1 MTIISD
7 VLKDFSFKTKAVE
20 EGRIDPLNER
30 TRMTARDTLVIL
42 WRAFLYILPFKW
54 RFVTRF
60 ILAWIT
66 YFPGIVY
73 PWILTL
79 VIDHVI
85 LGIAVGDTPTRYP
98 PFFQPFVNLIDGK
111 SPAVMMIFITS
122 LCLLMVS
129 LVGGFGTGRQEN
141 HDTDGRLAEGHDQA
155 TRSENEANIANSA
168 SSGLFGW
175 ADFRFMLRLTQALNH
190 YYRSQLF
197 ERIKSLPMSI
207 LDDQRIGDTVFRVM
221 YDTPSIS
228 RICYDVVLRP
238 TVSIINLVIILYV
251 MHYSFKDVPWLVV
264 VGILSLPATFL
275 TTLPFAGL
283 MRRRVQASRASGSD
297 TTGTIEEGMNNIL
310 AVQSLGGSR
319 KQRQRFDRDSS
330 ESFRRYRGAFAANV
344 IVNMAVSF
352 SGEAITLGATYII
365 AINVINGTVSAGA
378 FGVLLFYYYWIV
390 KSGRDMANLWIVLQ
404 QNAVGVRRVFFL
416 MDLPVEKDLGKK
428 DLPPI
433 TQGVKVENA
442 GLVYPDGRR
451 ALNNVSFEGRM
462 GEVVAIVGP
471 TGAGKTSLAYLVPHY
486 HTATEGRVL
495 IDGVDIN
502 EVTLTSLRPQVSYVF
517 QETHLFS
524 DSVAD
529 NIRYSY
535 PEATKEEI
543 ERAAK
548 MAGAH
553 DFITRLPDGYN
564 TRLKRSTLSVGQKQR
579 ISIARGL
586 VRPSRILILDEPTS
600 AVDPETEKY
609 LVQSL
614 EAASKDNNQLVIIIA
629 HRLSTIRHADKI
641 LFMQNGEIIESGS
654 HEELM
659 QKKDGAYR
667 RFVELQTLK
676 AA

>member
-7 VLKDFSFKTKAVE
+7 VLKDFSFKTKEVG

-30 TRMTARDTLVIL
+30 TRMTALDTIAIL

-60 ILAWIT
+60 LLAWIT

-122 LCLLMVS
+122 LCLVMVS

-238 TVSIINLVIILYV
+238 TVSIINLIIILYV
-251 MHYSFKDVPWLVV
+251 MHYSFKDVPWLVI

-275 TTLPFAGL
+275 TTLPFAGF

-319 KQRQRFDRDSS
+319 KQRQRFDRDSL
-330 ESFRRYRGAFAANV
+330 ESFGRYRGAFAANV

-365 AINVINGTVSAGA
+365 AISVINGTVSAGA

-535 PEATKEEI
+535 PEATQEEI

-564 TRLKRSTLSVGQKQR
+564 TRLKRSSLSVGQKQR

-609 LVQSL
+609 LVHSL

-641 LFMQNGEIIESGS
+641 LFMDHGKIVESGT

-659 QKKDGAYR
+659 EINDGAYR

-676 AA
+676 AT